1 MGQTGS
7 GRLPEK
13 LHAVCW
19 VRIGAEPHMGRTMW
33 KVNKLLIPPTL
44 LEMRPILLQVR
55 GKHAAGQQ
63 ENMEVAMNIPHFEAE
78 YAPSDMTLV
87 RGMLTRNP
95 VTDEFRKSVQTRALT
110 YVEAIRNAPKGAGLE
125 DFMQEYSLST
135 KEGLALMVL
144 AEALLRIPDEETQD
158 KLIADK
164 LGEGDWESPD
174 GDEGWLLMAASWG
187 IGLSARIVRPGETPG
202 GVIRNLVKRVGGPA
216 VRIGTRQAMNFLG
229 RNFVLGE
236 TIEAAMERAKRQ
248 EKKGYRYSYD
258 MLGEGARTKADADAY
273 FKSYAHAIDAIG
285 KRAKSD
291 QPPEDRPGIS
301 VKLSALDPRYFLK
314 NRDEVMEGLVSR
326 TLELAKK
333 AKAENLNFTVDAEEA
348 DRLEI
353 SLDIFRA
360 LATAEELAGWDG
372 LGLAVQA
379 YQKRSPQVIHYIDD
393 LARATGRR
401 FMVRLVKGAYWDT
414 EIKRAQERGL
424 DDFPVFTRKAA
435 TDLCY
440 LDCAR
445 TLLEC
450 RPRIF
455 PQFATHNAL
464 TMSAIIEMGG
474 KEGYEFQRL
483 HGMGEILYDAE
494 VVDSGIPVRIYAP
507 VGGYKDLLAYLVRR
521 MLENA
526 ANSSFVAQ
534 IADDRIPNED
544 LLGFPQEE
552 LRPSIELGESPVHP
566 LIRTPDRIYPL
577 RRNSMGLELGHQPHL
592 DLLRLEMDRFRGPR
606 EPLNAIIDGVDHRFE
621 GETHPILNPAKA
633 DEPVGEWR
641 AADSSVVDVAIAAA
655 KAAYPEWNERPVEER
670 AETLRRF
677 ADLMEEQMPQLIA
690 IITHEAG
697 RTIDDGIA
705 EVREA
710 VDFCR
715 YYANRAEELMVTQ
728 ELPGPVGESNL
739 YHLEGRGVW
748 GAISPWNFPL
758 AIFVG
763 QIAAALVTGNTVVAK
778 PAPQTPYIAWRAV
791 ELMLEA
797 GVPSGAIGLVLG
809 AGETGA
815 ALVAHKDISGIV
827 FTGSVPTAKAINR
840 TLAEKDGPIVPL
852 IAETGGINAMIV
864 DSSALPEQV
873 TDAVLASAF
882 RSAGQRCSALRML
895 YLQDDVADDMIEMI
909 KGATEAMYVGDPA
922 DFGVDV
928 GPLIDMDACERLEA
942 HWKDITAHGKVIH
955 QGMSPQNGTF
965 FAPRIIELDRFD
977 RLQAEAFGPI
987 LHICRFK
994 AEEMDEV
1001 LAATQGTGFGL
1012 TFGIHSRLES
1022 HKAKLA
1028 EKAPAGNVYINRNQ
1042 VGAIV
1047 GVQPFG
1053 GHGLSG
1059 TGPKA
1064 GGPLYLTR
1072 FVEEKHVCEDTTAA
1086 GGNASLIALSDE

>member
-1 MGQTGS
+1 MS
-7 GRLPEK
+7 
-13 LHAVCW
+13 V
-19 VRIGAEPHMGRTMW
+19 
-33 KVNKLLIPPTL
+33 
-44 LEMRPILLQVR
+44 
-55 GKHAAGQQ
+55 
-63 ENMEVAMNIPHFEAE
+63 PHFHAE
-78 YAPSDMTLV
+78 FAPSDASLV
-87 RGMLTRNP
+87 RAMLARNP
-95 VTDEFRKSVQTRALT
+95 IRPEEKERIHKRALT
-110 YVEAIRNAPKGAGLE
+110 YVDAIRNAPKGAGLE

-158 KLIADK
+158 RLIADK
-164 LGEGDWESPD
+164 LGEGEWDSPD

-187 IGLSARIVRPGETPG
+187 IGLSARIVRPGESPG
-202 GVIRNLVKRVGGPA
+202 GVLRNLVRRVGSPA
-216 VRIGTRQAMNFLG
+216 VRVGTRQAMNFLG

-236 TIEAAMERAKRQ
+236 TIEAAIERAKKQ

-258 MLGEGARTKADADAY
+258 MLGEGARTFDDAKEYYSAY
-273 FKSYAHAIDAIG
+273 SHAIEAIG
-285 KRAKSD
+285 KRAKSN

-301 VKLSALDPRYFLK
+301 VKLSALTPRYYLK
-314 NRDEVMEGLVSR
+314 NRDEVMEKLVSDVR
-326 TLELAKK
+326 TLAVK
-333 AKAENLNFTVDAEEA
+333 AKEADLNFTMDAEEA

-353 SLDIFRA
+353 SLEIFRE
-360 LATAEELAGWDG
+360 LAMAEELAGWDG

-379 YQKRSPQVIHYIDD
+379 YQKRAPEVIRYIDE
-393 LARATGRR
+393 LAQATGRK

-424 DDFPVFTRKAA
+424 DDFPVFTRKPA

-440 LDCAR
+440 MDCAR
-445 TLLEC
+445 LLLDA

-464 TMSAIIEMGG
+464 TMSNIIELGG
-474 KEGYEFQRL
+474 RDGYEFQRL
-483 HGMGEILYDAE
+483 HGMGEVLYDAE

-534 IADDRIPNED
+534 IADERISNED
-544 LLGFPQEE
+544 LLAFPQEE
-552 LRPSIELGESPVHP
+552 LREGIAIGEDPVHP
-566 LIRTPDRIYPL
+566 LIRLPGKLYPL
-577 RRNSMGLELGHQPHL
+577 RPNSMGLELGYQPHL
-592 DLLRLEMDRFRGPR
+592 SLLSEAMEKFRPPHKTLG
-606 EPLNAIIDGVDHRFE
+606 AIIN
-621 GETHPILNPAKA
+621 GEHHQAQGEEFPILNPARLDRPLGA
-633 DEPVGEWR
+633 WR
-641 AADSSVVDVAIAAA
+641 ASTSADVDAAIATA
-655 KAAYPEWNERPVEER
+655 KAAFEEWNIWPVEER
-670 AETLRRF
+670 AEVLRRF
-677 ADLMEEQMPQLIA
+677 ADLMEENLAPLIA

-697 RTIDDGIA
+697 RTWDDGIA

-715 YYANRAEELMVTQ
+715 YYANQAEDLMQPQ
-728 ELPGPVGESNL
+728 ELPGPVGESNI

-748 GAISPWNFPL
+748 AAISPWNFPL

-763 QIAAALVTGNTVVAK
+763 QIVAALVTGNTVVAK

-791 ELMLEA
+791 ELLLEA
-797 GVPSGAIGLVLG
+797 GLPYGAVALVLG

-815 ALVAHKDISGIV
+815 GLVSHKDIAGVV

-840 TLAEKDGPIVPL
+840 TLAERDGPIVPL
-852 IAETGGINAMIV
+852 IAETGGINAMVV
-864 DSSALPEQV
+864 DSTALPEQV
-873 TDAVLASAF
+873 TDAVIGSAF
-882 RSAGQRCSALRML
+882 RSAGQRCSALRLL
-895 YLQDDVADDMIEMI
+895 YVQDDIADDVIEMI
-909 KGATEAMYVGDPA
+909 KGAADALAIGDPSHS
-922 DFGVDV
+922 GTDV
-928 GPLIDMDACERLEA
+928 GPVIDQDACDRLTQHMEE
-942 HWKDITAHGKVIH
+942 IRPHGKILYEGNVPE
-955 QGMSPQNGTF
+955 GGTF

-977 RLQAEAFGPI
+977 RLQSEAFGPV
-987 LHICRFK
+987 LHVCRFK
-994 AEEMDEV
+994 GEELHEV
-1001 LAATQGTGFGL
+1001 MSSAKGTGFGL

-1022 HKAKLA
+1022 RKEELA
-1028 EKAPAGNVYINRNQ
+1028 AMAPAGNVYINRNQ